1 MLFEFDPLAEQK
13 AKLKVV
19 GVGGAGGNAINRMI
33 STNMEGVDFIVINTD
48 SQDLENNAAEQK
60 IQIGS
65 TLTKGLGAGAQ
76 STIGLEAM
84 ETDREAVQTLL
95 EGADMVFITA
105 GMGGGTGTGAAPVI
119 AQIARE
125 LDILTVGIV
134 TLPFNFEG
142 PKRMNRGLAGISE
155 MRKTSDTLLII
166 PNQKLMSIVDKNTT
180 LTAAFHLADS
190 ILNQAAKGISDL
202 INVHG
207 MINLD
212 FADVETIMKNMGE
225 AIMGTGVATG
235 EERAVLSAQQ
245 AIASPLLDNASISGA
260 QGILVNITGGKD
272 LKLFEV
278 EEAVNKVRA
287 EVDSEAEV
295 IIGSIT
301 DSSLEGKMR
310 VSIVATSLDGISPE
324 EKSVVSMVHRI
335 HNRNSGYL
343 NPAINPK
350 ATNAANNDGSLNST
364 PIYGANAL
372 KIDQDLEKENVSVE
386 QNNISIQDDSLNEI
400 SLDSLDY
407 IENTK
412 QNNQE
417 ENQQQKDVFESES
430 HEEKEKTTPQLF
442 SEEEDVDS
450 FKQEINSEK
459 ESESLIDKDDEEDFE
474 IPAFLRKQKN

>member
-48 SQDLENNAAEQK
+48 AQDLENNAAEQK

-95 EGADMVFITA
+95 KGADMVFITA

-272 LKLFEV
+272 LTLHEV
-278 EEAVNKVRA
+278 DEATSIIFEEAGNDANIIFGAVIDPKLEEEIQVTVIATGFNNHKYREDSDETPAPQREVNRMLGEKTNVSL
-287 EVDSEAEV
+287 SEQKNTPKEMA
-295 IIGSIT
+295 
-301 DSSLEGKMR
+301 
-310 VSIVATSLDGISPE
+310 PE
-324 EKSVVSMVHRI
+324 DEKPKPNI
-335 HNRNSGYL
+335 L
-343 NPAINPK
+343 IDDDNPV
-350 ATNAANNDGSLNST
+350 
-364 PIYGANAL
+364 IYGND
-372 KIDQDLEKENVSVE
+372 I
-386 QNNISIQDDSLNEI
+386 
-400 SLDSLDY
+400 
-407 IENTK
+407 
-412 QNNQE
+412 
-417 ENQQQKDVFESES
+417 
-430 HEEKEKTTPQLF
+430 
-442 SEEEDVDS
+442 
-450 FKQEINSEK
+450 
-459 ESESLIDKDDEEDFE
+459 E
-474 IPAFLRKQKN
+474 IPAFIRRQHE

>member
-48 SQDLENNAAEQK
+48 AQDLENNAAEQK

-65 TLTKGLGAGAQ
+65 TLTKGLGAGAR

-125 LDILTVGIV
+125 MDILTVGIV

-272 LKLFEV
+272 LTLHEV
-278 EEAVNKVRA
+278 DEATSIIFEEAGNDANIIFGAVIDPKLEEEIQVTVIATGFNNHKYREDSDETPRITKTPSQREVNRMLGEKINVSLSEQKNTPKEMA
-287 EVDSEAEV
+287 PEDEKPKPNILVDDDKPV
-295 IIGSIT
+295 
-301 DSSLEGKMR
+301 
-310 VSIVATSLDGISPE
+310 
-324 EKSVVSMVHRI
+324 
-335 HNRNSGYL
+335 
-343 NPAINPK
+343 
-350 ATNAANNDGSLNST
+350 
-364 PIYGANAL
+364 IYGND
-372 KIDQDLEKENVSVE
+372 I
-386 QNNISIQDDSLNEI
+386 
-400 SLDSLDY
+400 
-407 IENTK
+407 
-412 QNNQE
+412 
-417 ENQQQKDVFESES
+417 
-430 HEEKEKTTPQLF
+430 
-442 SEEEDVDS
+442 
-450 FKQEINSEK
+450 
-459 ESESLIDKDDEEDFE
+459 E
-474 IPAFLRKQKN
+474 IPAFIRRQHE

>member
-48 SQDLENNAAEQK
+48 AQDLENNAAEQK

-105 GMGGGTGTGAAPVI
+105 GMGGGTGTGASPVI

-155 MRKTSDTLLII
+155 MRKTCDTLLII

-272 LKLFEV
+272 LTLHEV
-278 EEAVNKVRA
+278 DEATSIIFEEAGNDANIIFGAVIDPKLEEEIQVTVIATGFNNHKYKEDSDETPHTTKAPQREVNRMLGEKINVSL
-287 EVDSEAEV
+287 SEQKNIPIEMA
-295 IIGSIT
+295 
-301 DSSLEGKMR
+301 
-310 VSIVATSLDGISPE
+310 PE
-324 EKSVVSMVHRI
+324 DEKPKPNI
-335 HNRNSGYL
+335 L
-343 NPAINPK
+343 IDDDNPV
-350 ATNAANNDGSLNST
+350 
-364 PIYGANAL
+364 IYGND
-372 KIDQDLEKENVSVE
+372 I
-386 QNNISIQDDSLNEI
+386 
-400 SLDSLDY
+400 
-407 IENTK
+407 
-412 QNNQE
+412 
-417 ENQQQKDVFESES
+417 
-430 HEEKEKTTPQLF
+430 
-442 SEEEDVDS
+442 
-450 FKQEINSEK
+450 
-459 ESESLIDKDDEEDFE
+459 E
-474 IPAFLRKQKN
+474 IPAFIRRQHE

>member
-48 SQDLENNAAEQK
+48 AQDLENNAAEQK

-272 LKLFEV
+272 LTLHEV
-278 EEAVNKVRA
+278 DEATSIIFEEAGNDANIIFGAVIDPKLEEEIQVTVIATGFNNHKYREDSDETPAPQREVNRMLGEKINVSL
-287 EVDSEAEV
+287 SEQKNTPKEMA
-295 IIGSIT
+295 
-301 DSSLEGKMR
+301 
-310 VSIVATSLDGISPE
+310 PE
-324 EKSVVSMVHRI
+324 DEKPKPNI
-335 HNRNSGYL
+335 L
-343 NPAINPK
+343 IDDDNPV
-350 ATNAANNDGSLNST
+350 
-364 PIYGANAL
+364 IYGND
-372 KIDQDLEKENVSVE
+372 I
-386 QNNISIQDDSLNEI
+386 
-400 SLDSLDY
+400 
-407 IENTK
+407 
-412 QNNQE
+412 
-417 ENQQQKDVFESES
+417 
-430 HEEKEKTTPQLF
+430 
-442 SEEEDVDS
+442 
-450 FKQEINSEK
+450 
-459 ESESLIDKDDEEDFE
+459 E
-474 IPAFLRKQKN
+474 IPAFIRRQHE

>member
-1 MLFEFDPLAEQK
+1 MLFEFDPLAQQK
-13 AKLKVV
+13 AKLKFV

-48 SQDLENNAAEQK
+48 AQDLENNAAEQK

-105 GMGGGTGTGAAPVI
+105 GMGGGTGTGASPVI

-155 MRKTSDTLLII
+155 MRKTCDTLLII

-272 LKLFEV
+272 LTLHEV
-278 EEAVNKVRA
+278 DEATSIIFEEAGNDANIIFGAVIDPKLEEEIQVTVIATGFNNHKHREDSDETPHTTKAPQREVNRMLGEKINVSL
-287 EVDSEAEV
+287 SEQKNIPIEMA
-295 IIGSIT
+295 
-301 DSSLEGKMR
+301 
-310 VSIVATSLDGISPE
+310 PE
-324 EKSVVSMVHRI
+324 DEKPKPNI
-335 HNRNSGYL
+335 L
-343 NPAINPK
+343 IDDDNPV
-350 ATNAANNDGSLNST
+350 
-364 PIYGANAL
+364 IYGND
-372 KIDQDLEKENVSVE
+372 I
-386 QNNISIQDDSLNEI
+386 
-400 SLDSLDY
+400 
-407 IENTK
+407 
-412 QNNQE
+412 
-417 ENQQQKDVFESES
+417 
-430 HEEKEKTTPQLF
+430 
-442 SEEEDVDS
+442 
-450 FKQEINSEK
+450 
-459 ESESLIDKDDEEDFE
+459 E
-474 IPAFLRKQKN
+474 IPAFIRRQHE